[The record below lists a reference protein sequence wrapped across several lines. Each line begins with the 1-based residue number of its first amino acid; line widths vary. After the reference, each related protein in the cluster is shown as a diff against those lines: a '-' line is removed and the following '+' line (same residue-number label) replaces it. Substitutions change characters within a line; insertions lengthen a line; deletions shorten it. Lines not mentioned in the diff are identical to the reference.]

1 MHVSKKKLT
10 DTESYTWE
18 YLNKNFKDIRQLSI
32 SELSELINVSNS
44 TITRTLQKKGYSGF
58 IDFKHIMNNRISD
71 ELSVLTNEALTDDT
85 RVSVLKSYQEVTR
98 TLNMLDLESLNKAI
112 NEMVSSKKI
121 TIFARGF
128 SEFIATEMQ
137 TKILLLGK
145 YCDLYT
151 DPNIIRP
158 ISKKLDFDTFVIF
171 ISLNGETKALVDAAI
186 NCDQKQIPNL
196 LISANRSGSLTNY
209 TSNQLFV
216 FKTELTYFPD
226 FEVHSRLPIYI
237 VARILLDNLATYL
250 AKNN

>member
-58 IDFKHIMNNRISD
+58 IDFKHIMNNKISD

-112 NEMVSSKKI
+112 NEMASSKKI

-137 TKILLLGK
+137 TKILL
-145 YCDLYT
+145 
-151 DPNIIRP
+151 
-158 ISKKLDFDTFVIF
+158 
-171 ISLNGETKALVDAAI
+171 
-186 NCDQKQIPNL
+186 
-196 LISANRSGSLTNY
+196 
-209 TSNQLFV
+209 
-216 FKTELTYFPD
+216 
-226 FEVHSRLPIYI
+226 
-237 VARILLDNLATYL
+237 
-250 AKNN
+250 